1 MFLRYLCCGRAL
13 EQRREHAVA
22 LFFLSLFFLEKKI
35 VYIYVF
41 RYLCCGRALEQRRE
55 DAVAHERAVDE
66 EQLAPA
72 RLRLMCIL
80 LYCCFTAALLLLYCS
95 FS

>member
-1 MFLRYLCCGRAL
+1 MRAL

-22 LFFLSLFFLEKKI
+22 LFFLSIFLLEKKI

-41 RYLCCGRALEQRRE
+41 RYLCCGRALEERRE

-66 EQLAPA
+66 EQLTPA
-72 RLRLMCIL
+72 RLHLMRIL
-80 LYCCFTAALLLLYCS
+80 LYYCLTTALLLPYCC